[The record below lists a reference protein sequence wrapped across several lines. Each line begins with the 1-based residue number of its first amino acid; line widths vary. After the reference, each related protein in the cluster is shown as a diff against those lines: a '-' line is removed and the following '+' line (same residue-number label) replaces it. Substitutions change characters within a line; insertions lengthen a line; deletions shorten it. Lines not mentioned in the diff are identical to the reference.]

1 MLWLEM
7 TGMVTRVSEN
17 FLKSNAKM
25 RKVAKSRETKNRL
38 AVGELKK
45 KHCLALDKIKKEMET
60 TLKSKD
66 EEIAQISNERDDFRT
81 KLGDTDKKLTEKAS
95 QNEGLLR
102 EVNETKKENGKLK
115 QNIEKKTNDIK
126 KIKKEMENEQKSH
139 TKVKADLEETKR
151 KLESDLD
158 FAKSTNL
165 GMKQALAIHTKINL
179 KREEH
184 AAEVEETEE
193 NAREAKRY
201 KAHFE
206 QNSAKGVKKVAE
218 AVELLIN
225 GQLNHGKRKIN
236 EVEKNTADATAALA
250 ELRRKRNGKRKQ
262 KRTKV
267 PGSREVIRED
277 GNGSA
282 LLGGEDEDE
291 DEADGGLGGL

>member
-1 MLWLEM
+1 MM
-7 TGMVTRVSEN
+7 TRVSES
-17 FLKSNAKM
+17 FVKSNAKM

-38 AVGELKK
+38 AVAGLKK
-45 KHCLALDKIKKEMET
+45 EHSLALDKIKKMET
-60 TLKSKD
+60 TLRSKD

-95 QNEGLLR
+95 QNEELLR
-102 EVNETKKENGKLK
+102 DLNETKKENGKLK

-126 KIKKEMENEQKSH
+126 KIKKEMENEQTSH

-201 KAHFE
+201 KAQFE
-206 QNSAKGVKKVAE
+206 QNWLEGAR
-218 AVELLIN
+218 L
-225 GQLNHGKRKIN
+225 
-236 EVEKNTADATAALA
+236 
-250 ELRRKRNGKRKQ
+250 
-262 KRTKV
+262 
-267 PGSREVIRED
+267 
-277 GNGSA
+277 
-282 LLGGEDEDE
+282 
-291 DEADGGLGGL
+291 